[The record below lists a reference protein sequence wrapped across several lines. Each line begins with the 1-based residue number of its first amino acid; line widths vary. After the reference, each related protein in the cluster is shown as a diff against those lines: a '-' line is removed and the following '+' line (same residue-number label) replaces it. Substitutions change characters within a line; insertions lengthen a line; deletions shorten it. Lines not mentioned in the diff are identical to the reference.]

1 MIRTREAFLQVVG
14 DLPSGIQV
22 RLHLRYAD
30 YAASRPFLK
39 TMDPDMVSLEG
50 ARQDPDFL
58 QALAELSLKIG
69 PGAFD
74 VHSPLGASV
83 E

>member
-1 MIRTREAFLQVVG
+1 
-14 DLPSGIQV
+14 
-22 RLHLRYAD
+22 
-30 YAASRPFLK
+30 
-39 TMDPDMVSLEG
+39 MDPDMVSLEG